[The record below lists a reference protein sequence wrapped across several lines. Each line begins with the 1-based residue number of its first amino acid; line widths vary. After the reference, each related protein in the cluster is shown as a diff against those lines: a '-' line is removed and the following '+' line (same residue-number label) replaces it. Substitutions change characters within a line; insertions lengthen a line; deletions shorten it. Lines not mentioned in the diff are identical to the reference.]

1 MIYTKMS
8 INKLRIFFSFAL
20 LFSASLCVAQEDGL
34 KADGGVVIDK
44 RKNATYFSD
53 GLQCKYREDV
63 LGAIRNFEQALQFMP
78 NDAASMYE
86 LSDQYVNAG
95 RMEDAF
101 RSIRKAVELEPENK
115 WYQLRLGKFY
125 RNYEMYDDFVKLYE
139 KLTEK
144 YPDDID
150 ALSELIDVYL
160 ICENYN
166 QALKKI
172 DLLEKQMGSNELISE
187 QRIAIYQRQGD
198 KKKMI
203 AELQKMVDN
212 DPQNARYYSMLAQ
225 IYMDSGE
232 EKEALKMYEKVK
244 ENNPND
250 PYINVS
256 LLEFYEKKGDNDKA
270 FKELIS
276 AIRNKN
282 LDFNTKLNIYD
293 YWFQKA
299 SEKVADEQARQAG
312 QAFVETY
319 PDNKIGYIV
328 LGNYH
333 LKKQDF
339 QQSKD
344 MYAKVLSLDST
355 DFLAWQNIIFSEADL
370 KDNEAVLE
378 HSVAALKY
386 YPMQPIFYW
395 YAGVGSA
402 IFKQTDEAIRYL
414 EKGRKYC
421 ADRNL
426 QTSFDSNLGDLYY
439 ETGEMEKAFSAYD
452 KVLAVDPDNAL
463 VLNNYAYYLSL
474 KGEDLDKAIEM
485 ASHAIG
491 LEPKNATYLDTYAWV
506 LYKNGNYKEAEKQ
519 MKKAIENAQNPDG
532 LYFEH
537 YGDILF
543 KMGDTKKAIENWEK
557 AQKAGGYSEKLE
569 QKLKD
574 GTLYE

>member
-1 MIYTKMS
+1 MS
-8 INKLRIFFSFAL
+8 INKIRIVFGLAL
-20 LFSASLCVAQEDGL
+20 LFSVSLCVAQEDGL
-34 KADGGVVIDK
+34 KAEGVVIDK
-44 RKNATYFSD
+44 RQNATYFSD
-53 GLQCKYREDV
+53 GLKCKYREDV
-63 LGAIRNFEQALQFMP
+63 QGAIRNFETALKFMP

-86 LSDQYVNAG
+86 LSFQYANAG
-95 RMEDAF
+95 RMDDAF
-101 RSIRKAVELEPENK
+101 RNIRKAVELEPENK
-115 WYQLRLGKFY
+115 WYQMRLGKFY
-125 RNYEMYDDFVKLYE
+125 SDYEMYDEFAKLYE

-150 ALSELIDVYL
+150 MLTELIDVYL
-160 ICENYN
+160 LRENYN

-172 DLLEKQMGSNELISE
+172 DLLEKQMGSNELINE
-187 QRIAIYQRQGD
+187 QRIAIYQRQGV

-203 AELQKMVDN
+203 AELKKMVEN

-225 IYMDSGE
+225 IYMESG
-232 EKEALKMYEKVK
+232 KEDEAMKMYEKVK

-256 LLEFYEKKGDNDKA
+256 LLEFYEKKGDKAKA
-270 FKELIS
+270 FQELLS

-299 SEKVADEQARQAG
+299 LEKDADEQARQAG
-312 QAFVETY
+312 DAFVETY
-319 PDNKIGYIV
+319 PDNKVGYIV

-333 LKKQDF
+333 LKKQNY
-339 QQSKD
+339 QQSKELFS
-344 MYAKVLSLDST
+344 KVLSIDST

-370 KDNEAVLE
+370 KDNEAVLQ
-378 HSVAALKY
+378 HSVEALKY
-386 YPMQPIFYW
+386 YPMQPVFYW

-402 IFKQTDEAIRYL
+402 IFKKTDDAIKYL
-414 EKGRKYC
+414 ERGRKYC
-421 ADRNL
+421 ADRSL
-426 QTSFDSNLGDLYY
+426 QTSFDSYLGDLYY
-439 ETGEMEKAFSAYD
+439 ETGEMEKAFSSYD
-452 KVLAVDPDNAL
+452 KVLAVEPDNAL

-474 KGEDLDKAIEM
+474 KGEDLEKAVEM
-485 ASHAIG
+485 ASRAIE

-506 LYKNGNYKEAEKQ
+506 LYKTGKFKEAEKQ
-519 MKKAIENAQNPDG
+519 MKKALDNAQNPDG

-543 KMGDTKKAIENWEK
+543 KVGDKKKAIENWEK
-557 AQKAGGYSEKLE
+557 AQKAGGYSDKLE

>member
-1 MIYTKMS
+1 MS
-8 INKLRIFFSFAL
+8 INKLRIFCGFAL

-63 LGAIRNFEQALQFMP
+63 QGAIRNFETALKFMP

-86 LSDQYVNAG
+86 LSEQYVNAG
-95 RMEDAF
+95 RKDDAF
-101 RSIRKAVELEPENK
+101 RNIQKAVELEPENK

-125 RNYEMYDDFVKLYE
+125 YDYEMFDEFAKLYE

-172 DLLEKQMGSNELISE
+172 DLLEKQVGANELISE
-187 QRIAIYQRQGD
+187 QRIAIYQYQGD

-203 AELQKMVDN
+203 AELQKMLEN

-225 IYMDSGE
+225 IYMENGKE
-232 EKEALKMYEKVK
+232 EEAMKMYEKVK

-256 LLEFYEKKGDNDKA
+256 LLEFYEKKGDNTKA
-270 FKELIS
+270 FQELIS

-333 LKKQDF
+333 LKKQDYL
-339 QQSKD
+339 QSKELF
-344 MYAKVLSLDST
+344 AKVLSLDST
-355 DFLAWQNIIFSEADL
+355 DYLAWQNIIFSETDL
-370 KDNEAVLE
+370 KDNEAVLQ

-421 ADRNL
+421 ADRLL
-426 QTSFDSNLGDLYY
+426 QTSFDSYLGDLYY

-452 KVLAVDPDNAL
+452 KVLAVEPDNAL

-474 KGEDLDKAIEM
+474 KGEDLDKAVEM

-519 MKKAIENAQNPDG
+519 MKKAIDNAQNPDG

-543 KMGDTKKAIENWEK
+543 KTGDTKKAIENWEK
-557 AQKAGGYSEKLE
+557 AKKAGGYSDKLE
-569 QKLKD
+569 QKLRD
-574 GTLYE
+574 GILYE

>member
-1 MIYTKMS
+1 MS
-8 INKLRIFFSFAL
+8 INKLRIFCGFAL

-63 LGAIRNFEQALQFMP
+63 QGAIRNFETALKFMP

-86 LSDQYVNAG
+86 LSEQYVNAG
-95 RMEDAF
+95 RKDDAF
-101 RSIRKAVELEPENK
+101 RNIQKAVELEPENK
-115 WYQLRLGKFY
+115 WYQLRLGKFFY
-125 RNYEMYDDFVKLYE
+125 DYEMFDEFAKLYE

-144 YPDDID
+144 YPDDVD
-150 ALSELIDVYL
+150 MLSQLIDVYL
-160 ICENYN
+160 IRENYN

-172 DLLEKQMGSNELISE
+172 DLLEKQVGANELISE
-187 QRIAIYQRQGD
+187 QRIAIYQYQGD

-203 AELQKMVDN
+203 AELQKMLEN

-225 IYMDSGE
+225 IYMENGKE
-232 EKEALKMYEKVK
+232 EEAMKMYEKVK

-256 LLEFYEKKGDNDKA
+256 LLEFYEKKGDNTKA
-270 FKELIS
+270 FQELIS

-333 LKKQDF
+333 LKKQDY
-339 QQSKD
+339 QQSKELFD
-344 MYAKVLSLDST
+344 KVLSLDST
-355 DFLAWQNIIFSEADL
+355 DYLAWQNIIFSETDL
-370 KDNEAVLE
+370 KDNEAVLQ

-421 ADRNL
+421 ADRLL
-426 QTSFDSNLGDLYY
+426 QTSFDSYLGDLYY

-452 KVLAVDPDNAL
+452 KVLAVEPDNAL

-474 KGEDLDKAIEM
+474 KGEDLDKAVEM

-519 MKKAIENAQNPDG
+519 MKKAIDNAQNPDG

-543 KMGDTKKAIENWEK
+543 KTGDTKKAIENWEK
-557 AQKAGGYSEKLE
+557 AKKAGGYSDKLE

>member
-1 MIYTKMS
+1 MS
-8 INKLRIFFSFAL
+8 INKLRIFCGFAL

-63 LGAIRNFEQALQFMP
+63 QGAIRNFETALKFMP

-86 LSDQYVNAG
+86 LSEQYVNAG
-95 RMEDAF
+95 RKDDAF
-101 RSIRKAVELEPENK
+101 RNIQKAVELEPENK
-115 WYQLRLGKFY
+115 WYQLRLGKFFY
-125 RNYEMYDDFVKLYE
+125 DYEMFDEFAKLYE

-144 YPDDID
+144 YPDDVD
-150 ALSELIDVYL
+150 MLSQLIDVYL
-160 ICENYN
+160 IRENYN

-172 DLLEKQMGSNELISE
+172 DLLEKQVGANELISE
-187 QRIAIYQRQGD
+187 QRIAIYQYQGD

-203 AELQKMVDN
+203 AELQKMLEN

-225 IYMDSGE
+225 IYMENGKE
-232 EKEALKMYEKVK
+232 EEAMKMYEKVK

-256 LLEFYEKKGDNDKA
+256 LLEFYEKKGDNTKA
-270 FKELIS
+270 FQELIS

-333 LKKQDF
+333 LKKQDYL
-339 QQSKD
+339 QSKELF
-344 MYAKVLSLDST
+344 AKVLSLDST
-355 DFLAWQNIIFSEADL
+355 DYLAWQNIIFSETDL
-370 KDNEAVLE
+370 KDNEAVLQ

-421 ADRNL
+421 ADRLL
-426 QTSFDSNLGDLYY
+426 QTSFDSYLGDLYY

-452 KVLAVDPDNAL
+452 KVLAVEPDNAL

-474 KGEDLDKAIEM
+474 KGEDLDKAVEM

-519 MKKAIENAQNPDG
+519 MKKAIDNAQNPDG

-543 KMGDTKKAIENWEK
+543 KTGDTKKAIENWEK
-557 AQKAGGYSEKLE
+557 AKKAGGYSDKLE

>member
-1 MIYTKMS
+1 M
-8 INKLRIFFSFAL
+8 
-20 LFSASLCVAQEDGL
+20 LFSVSLCVAQEDGL
-34 KADGGVVIDK
+34 KTDGGVVIDK

-63 LGAIRNFEQALQFMP
+63 QGAIRNFEQALTFMP

-86 LSDQYVNAG
+86 LSEQYVNAG

-101 RSIRKAVELEPENK
+101 RSIRKTVELESENK

-150 ALSELIDVYL
+150 ALTELIDVYL

-339 QQSKD
+339 QQSKN
-344 MYAKVLSLDST
+344 MYAKVLSIDST

-426 QTSFDSNLGDLYY
+426 QTSFDSYLGDLYY

-519 MKKAIENAQNPDG
+519 MKKALDNAQNPEG

-543 KMGDTKKAIENWEK
+543 KTGDTKKAIENWEK
-557 AQKAGGYSEKLE
+557 AQKAGGYSENWNRN
-569 QKLKD
+569 
-574 GTLYE
+574 

>member
-1 MIYTKMS
+1 MS
-8 INKLRIFFSFAL
+8 INKLRIFCGFAL

-63 LGAIRNFEQALQFMP
+63 QGAIRNFETALKFMP

-86 LSDQYVNAG
+86 LSEQYVNAG
-95 RMEDAF
+95 RKDDAF
-101 RSIRKAVELEPENK
+101 RNIQKAVELEPENK

-125 RNYEMYDDFVKLYE
+125 YDYEMFDEFAKLYE

-144 YPDDID
+144 YPDDVD
-150 ALSELIDVYL
+150 MLSQLIDVYL
-160 ICENYN
+160 IRENYN

-172 DLLEKQMGSNELISE
+172 DLLEKQVGANELISE
-187 QRIAIYQRQGD
+187 QRIAIYQYQGD

-203 AELQKMVDN
+203 AELQKMVEN

-225 IYMDSGE
+225 IYMENGKE
-232 EKEALKMYEKVK
+232 EEAMKMYEKVK

-256 LLEFYEKKGDNDKA
+256 LLEFYEKKGDNTKA
-270 FKELIS
+270 FQELIS

-421 ADRNL
+421 ADRLL
-426 QTSFDSNLGDLYY
+426 QTSFDSYLGDLYY

-452 KVLAVDPDNAL
+452 KVLAVEPDNAL

-474 KGEDLDKAIEM
+474 KGEDLDKAVEM

-519 MKKAIENAQNPDG
+519 MKKAIDNAQNPDG

-543 KMGDTKKAIENWEK
+543 KTGDTKKAIENWEK
-557 AQKAGGYSEKLE
+557 AKKAGGYSDKLE